1 MFTGSQ
7 DGSDLSA
14 PILPSSS
21 LPHMEM
27 SMPAS
32 PPPADDLEV
41 IGGFRVHPAAS
52 RFPLLTGR
60 DFEEL
65 VESIRH
71 TGVVVAVELH
81 DGLLADGRNRVRA
94 VEELRTQGVTVA
106 LPQVTWKPVGDETLE
121 EYIYA
126 KNVNRRHLTDDQR
139 AALAAQF
146 VPGIRKSREERQAA
160 TRFGNKA
167 PASAAQES
175 SPPAAATAESPRS
188 SREKDAAS
196 TVGQVANLAKISRH
210 KAIQAVA
217 LADGV
222 ASGEIP
228 AAELQGVVAGS
239 TRLRDAV
246 RAIRPAGAKKSASRV
261 PTRPAAELIFDVV
274 PDEPAVTEDE
284 VRRRWDKF
292 KKPFAITDHRQ
303 LRTLVKKL
311 IAEEQRE
318 FDT

>member
-1 MFTGSQ
+1 MGLESL
-7 DGSDLSA
+7 DGSHTQTLPEALLVPAA
-14 PILPSSS
+14 PCGNAGAVPQPHLP
-21 LPHMEM
+21 
-27 SMPAS
+27 
-32 PPPADDLEV
+32 EV

-65 VESIRH
+65 VESVRH

-139 AALAAQF
+139 AALAVQF

-167 PASAAQES
+167 PTSAAQES
-175 SPPAAATAESPRS
+175 SPPAAGTAESPRS

-196 TVGQVANLAKISRH
+196 TVGQVATLAKISRYR
-210 KAIQAVA
+210 ASQAVA

-246 RAIRPAGAKKSASRV
+246 RAVRPTGTKKSAPRV
-261 PTRPAAELIFDVV
+261 PARPAAELIFDVV